1 MRDTAITAP
10 RLAPTR
16 VSCANL
22 QMQWGNPAPAE
33 RPETTHEELEVAIP
47 CDAVEAEV
55 AGPVRRPSPPKRG
68 LPDHLLRR
76 AVDFIRSNLSH
87 DLSLG
92 ELARAANLS
101 PFYFARLFKQSTGIA
116 PHGYVM
122 ARRIERAKELL
133 HNGMLP
139 IVEVALETGFADQS
153 HMTGVFRKLTG
164 VTPRN
169 FRPRPSTR

>member
-1 MRDTAITAP
+1 MCGAAITPP
-10 RLAPTR
+10 RLGPTR

-22 QMQWGNPAPAE
+22 QTHWGNPAPAD
-33 RPETTHEELEVAIP
+33 RPETTHEERDVAIP
-47 CDAVEAEV
+47 CDAAEV
-55 AGPVRRPSPPKRG
+55 EVAAPVRRPSPPKRG

-76 AVDFIRSNLSH
+76 AVELIRSNLSH

-122 ARRIERAKELL
+122 ARRVERAKELL
-133 HNGMLP
+133 RNGMVP
-139 IVEVALETGFADQS
+139 IVEV
-153 HMTGVFRKLTG
+153 
-164 VTPRN
+164 
-169 FRPRPSTR
+169 